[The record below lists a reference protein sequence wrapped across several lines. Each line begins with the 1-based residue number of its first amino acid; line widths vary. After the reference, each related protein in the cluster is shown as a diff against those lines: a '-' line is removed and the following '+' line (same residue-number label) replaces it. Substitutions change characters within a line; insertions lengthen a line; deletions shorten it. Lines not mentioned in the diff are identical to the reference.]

1 MPHNSYTFH
10 KKGSWQVDCV
20 AKDEKH
26 AFTALIASSTSEN
39 FLPIQQVWGG
49 KTSSS
54 LPKCTAP
61 GIGDALEH
69 GFHFTAAASETSPCS
84 HFSTLKMMK
93 EWIAEVMQLYIV
105 SIIEANPDLPRDQ
118 KSILFINIYPVHKSE
133 AFTTHIYLEYPH
145 IIIIFVPG
153 NCTCIF
159 QPANVGLQH
168 VIKHHLKQSLFHWM
182 VVQQQSQVLQSIDA
196 AKVRIMTSYP
206 KLCDASVKGLVDVYD
221 FMNNLNR

>member
-1 MPHNSYTFH
+1 
-10 KKGSWQVDCV
+10 
-20 AKDEKH
+20 
-26 AFTALIASSTSEN
+26 
-39 FLPIQQVWGG
+39 
-49 KTSSS
+49 
-54 LPKCTAP
+54 
-61 GIGDALEH
+61 
-69 GFHFTAAASETSPCS
+69 
-84 HFSTLKMMK
+84 
-93 EWIAEVMQLYIV
+93 MQLYIV
-105 SIIEANPDLPRDQ
+105 SIIEANPDLPKDQ
-118 KSILFINIYPVHKSE
+118 KSILFINIYLVHKSE

-206 KLCDASVKGLVDVYD
+206 KLCDASVKGLLDVYD
-221 FMNNLNR
+221 FMNNLNGRDIVKMVKFIIPNFQTCLWTFISGLEKMHCSGNRLQFVTRVPHKPKITVWFEPISSPRSRFAPWNQKTSWQGPRNR